1 MAKHSNVKDEGA
13 VFVIVPHTRKVG
25 VPSTHFVIGTVGEH
39 LSEQITFQCPK
50 TIDGH
55 DITGCDKKYVTWQS
69 VDGTIGHDEL
79 TNMEIADDVVSFKWN
94 VRSGLTT
101 EKGVVSFSVHF
112 EDTVAGETVYKFST
126 TTCRSCEILDA
137 VNARIGAYEAIYVA
151 GDKLVFADYNAV
163 TDETLKLDAN
173 GIMPEGRITITSNGL
188 WSVGTYAEAEV
199 KVEGDTPTITV
210 FENGLVKASSPFGE
224 KTHYLSARDD
234 SHFTPANIKAGVEIF
249 GMTGTYEAETITN
262 AERAYITIEN
272 RMDSSKDFTVRVKCT
287 GVMDDSTV
295 RYREFEIGYGIDND
309 SAIPVVK
316 NSIVVVMY
324 DLSGYMSISGD
335 VEEICTGTWLDKK
348 VSNLKVTGTESLI
361 RFTIPS

>member
-1 MAKHSNVKDEGA
+1 MAKHSNVKDGGA
-13 VFVIVPHTRKVG
+13 VFVIVPHTRKVT
-25 VPSTHFVIGTVGEH
+25 VPSSHYVIGTVGEH

-50 TIDGH
+50 IIDGH

-79 TNMEIADDVVSFKWN
+79 VGMEIVDDVVSFKWN
-94 VRSGLTT
+94 VRKGLTT

-112 EDTVAGETVYKFST
+112 EDTVAEETVYKFST
-126 TTCRSCEILDA
+126 TACKSCEILDA

-173 GIMPEGRITITSNGL
+173 GIMPEGRITIKANGL
-188 WSVGTYAEAEV
+188 WNVGTYAEAEV
-199 KVEGDTPTITV
+199 KVEGDAPTITV

-249 GMTGTYEAETITN
+249 GMTGTYEAEANVEPAGVVIQNRSDYTASVLYTALTPTEGSKYCARDLASGAVNDLDVAVVKDSLVLVQGAGSDTLMSNSGGVEKVYGSIEYYGTVVTVYRITGMDGV
-262 AERAYITIEN
+262 ITIAGG
-272 RMDSSKDFTVRVKCT
+272 K
-287 GVMDDSTV
+287 G
-295 RYREFEIGYGIDND
+295 
-309 SAIPVVK
+309 
-316 NSIVVVMY
+316 
-324 DLSGYMSISGD
+324 
-335 VEEICTGTWLDKK
+335 
-348 VSNLKVTGTESLI
+348 
-361 RFTIPS
+361 